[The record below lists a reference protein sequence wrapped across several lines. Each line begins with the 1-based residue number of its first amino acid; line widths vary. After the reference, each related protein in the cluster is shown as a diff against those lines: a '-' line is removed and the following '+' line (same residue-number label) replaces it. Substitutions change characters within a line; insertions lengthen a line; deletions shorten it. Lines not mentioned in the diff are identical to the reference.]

1 MKMDIAAGG
10 VKGIA
15 MSDPGSPDVCE
26 LDLSPR
32 VPPPFA
38 LVIFGAS
45 GDLTAR
51 KLVPAMF
58 NLFRERRLPEPFWIV
73 GFARR
78 AKDDAAFRAEMRDGV
93 EKFSRS
99 RPVVATEWAAFES
112 RLCYQVGA
120 FDDPAAYAA
129 LADRLR
135 GLPGADRIGGH
146 VLYYLATSPEYFG
159 EVPRRLAA
167 VGLLGEGGGQKIVV
181 EKPFGVDGRSAATLS
196 EAIHA
201 ATAERAVYRIDH
213 YLGKETV
220 QNLLYFRF
228 ANSVYEPL
236 WNRRYVD
243 HVQITV
249 AETEGVGG
257 RGGYYDGAGALRDMV
272 QNHLLQ
278 LLTLT
283 AMEPPASL
291 DAESLRDE
299 KVKVLRS
306 IPSFRGEDL
315 ARHVVRGQYAGYRGE
330 PRVDPDS
337 ATETYAGVRL
347 MIDNWRW
354 SEVPFLLRTGK
365 MLQRRTSEIA
375 VVFRRPPSVLFQARC
390 GPSLA
395 RNVLTLRLQPD
406 EGIHLRF
413 NTKKPGQG
421 VIQPVD
427 MDFSY
432 ASRFGSYSPEAYE
445 RLLSDALNGDGTLF
459 TRDDEVRE
467 AWRLVDSIQGQWGEL
482 PLNEYA
488 RRGWGPAAADA
499 LPGERNYRWVT
510 E

>member
-1 MKMDIAAGG
+1 MDIRCAWFK
-10 VKGIA
+10 KGLMA
-15 MSDPGSPDVCE
+15 DLVQPEVCE
-26 LDLSPR
+26 IDVSAR

-45 GDLTAR
+45 GDLTSR
-51 KLVPAMF
+51 KLVPALF
-58 NLFRERRLPEPFWIV
+58 NLFREKRLPGDFAVV

-78 AKDDAAFRAEMRDGV
+78 PKSDAEFRAEMREGV
-93 EKFSRS
+93 ERFSRS
-99 RPVVATEWAAFES
+99 RPINPAEWAVFEA
-112 RLCYQVGA
+112 RLSYHVGA
-120 FDDPAAYAA
+120 FDDPAAYEG
-129 LADRLR
+129 LASRLR
-135 GLPGADRIGGH
+135 GLPGAGAIGGH
-146 VLYYLATSPEYFG
+146 FLFYLATSPEYFG

-167 VGLLGEGGGQKIVV
+167 VGLVGDRARQKIVV
-181 EKPFGVDGRSAATLS
+181 EKPFGVDGRSAARLS
-196 EAIHA
+196 EALHA
-201 ATAERAVYRIDH
+201 ATDERAVYRIDH

-249 AETEGVGG
+249 AETEGVGT
-257 RGGYYDGAGALRDMV
+257 RGGYYDGAGALRDML

-306 IPSFRGEDL
+306 IPSFRAGDL
-315 ARHVVRGQYAGYRGE
+315 SRNVVRGQYEGYCNE
-330 PRVDPDS
+330 PRVDPAS
-337 ATETYAGVRL
+337 GTETYVGVRL

-390 GPSLA
+390 GPALA
-395 RNVLTLRLQPD
+395 RNALTLRLQPD
-406 EGIHLRF
+406 EGILLRF

-432 ASRFGSYSPEAYE
+432 ASRFGSYTPEAYE
-445 RLLSDALNGDGTLF
+445 RLLSDALNGDSTLF

-467 AWRLVDSIQGQWGEL
+467 AWRLVDSIQGQWGGL
-482 PLNEYA
+482 PVHEYP
-488 RRGWGPAAADA
+488 RRSWGPAAADD
-499 LPGERNYRWVT
+499 LPGERDYRWVT

>member
-1 MKMDIAAGG
+1 
-10 VKGIA
+10 
-15 MSDPGSPDVCE
+15 MSDTVHSEVCE
-26 LDLSPR
+26 LDVSPR

-58 NLFRERRLPEPFWIV
+58 NLFRERRLPEEFSIV

-78 AKDDAAFRAEMRDGV
+78 GKSDADFRAEMREGA
-93 EKFSRS
+93 ERFSRS
-99 RPVVATEWAAFES
+99 RPIIPAEWAAFEP
-112 RLCYQVGA
+112 RIHYHVGA
-120 FDDPAAYAA
+120 FDDAAAYGG
-129 LADRLR
+129 LASRLR

-146 VLYYLATSPEYFG
+146 FLFYLATSPEYFG
-159 EVPRRLAA
+159 EVPRQLAA
-167 VGLLGEGGGQKIVV
+167 AGLLADRARQRIVV
-181 EKPFGVDGRSAATLS
+181 EKPFGVDGRSAAALS
-196 EAIHA
+196 EAMHA
-201 ATAERAVYRIDH
+201 ATDERAVYRIDH

-236 WNRRYVD
+236 WDRRYVD

-249 AETEGVGG
+249 AETEGVGT
-257 RGGYYDGAGALRDMV
+257 RGGYYDGAGALRDML

-306 IPSFRGEDL
+306 IPSFREEELG
-315 ARHVVRGQYAGYRGE
+315 RHLVRGQYAGYRGE
-330 PRVDPDS
+330 PRVDPGS
-337 ATETYAGVRL
+337 RTETYVGVRL

-390 GPSLA
+390 GSALA

-406 EGIHLRF
+406 EGIHFRF
-413 NTKKPGQG
+413 NTKKPGRG

-432 ASRFGSYSPEAYE
+432 AGRFGSYTPEAYE
-445 RLLSDALNGDGTLF
+445 RLLSDALNGDSTLF

-467 AWRLVDSIQGQWGEL
+467 AWRLVDSIQGQWDGL
-482 PLNEYA
+482 PVHEYA
-488 RRGWGPAAADA
+488 RRGWGPEAAEA
-499 LPGERNYRWVT
+499 LPAERSYRWVT

>member
-1 MKMDIAAGG
+1 MAEPMGPEI
-10 VKGIA
+10 
-15 MSDPGSPDVCE
+15 CE
-26 LDLSPR
+26 LGVSSR
-32 VPPPFA
+32 VPAPFA

-45 GDLTAR
+45 GDLTSR

-58 NLFRERRLPEPFWIV
+58 QLFREKRLPEHFAII

-78 AKDDAAFRAEMRDGV
+78 QKSDDEFRAEMRAGV
-93 EKFSRS
+93 ERYSRS
-99 RPVVATEWAAFES
+99 RPLIPSEWAAFGS
-112 RLCYQVGA
+112 HISYHVGA
-120 FDDPAAYAA
+120 FDDPAAFES
-129 LADRLR
+129 LASRLR
-135 GLPGADRIGGH
+135 GLPEAAAIDGH
-146 VLYYLATSPEYFG
+146 FVFYLATSPNYFD
-159 EVPRRLAA
+159 EVPARLSA
-167 VGLLGEGGGQKIVV
+167 VGLLGKRQRIVV
-181 EKPFGVDGRSAATLS
+181 EKPFGVDGQSAAALS
-196 EAIHA
+196 RALHEA
-201 ATAERAVYRIDH
+201 TEERAIYRIDH

-236 WNRRYVD
+236 WNRRYID

-249 AETEGVGG
+249 AETEGVGT

-278 LLTLT
+278 LLTLV
-283 AMEPPASL
+283 AMEPPAVL

-306 IPSFRGEDL
+306 VPSFAAGDL
-315 ARHVVRGQYAGYRGE
+315 AQHVVRAQYEGYRDE
-330 PRVDPDS
+330 ARVNPAS
-337 ATETYAGVRL
+337 ATESYIGLRL

-354 SEVPFLLRTGK
+354 AEVPFLLRTGK

-375 VVFRRPPSVLFQARC
+375 VVFRKPPSALFQARC
-390 GPSLA
+390 GPALA

-406 EGIHLRF
+406 EGILLQF

-421 VIQPVD
+421 IIHPVE

-432 ASRFGSYSPEAYE
+432 ATRFGSYTPEAYE
-445 RLLSDALNGDGTLF
+445 RLLSDALNGDSTLF

-467 AWRLVDSIQGQWGEL
+467 AWRLVDSIQCHWSTL
-482 PLNEYA
+482 PVHEYK
-488 RRGWGPAAADA
+488 RRSWGPAAADA
-499 LPGERNYRWVT
+499 LPQERGYRWVT

>member
-1 MKMDIAAGG
+1 MEAPMAPEI
-10 VKGIA
+10 
-15 MSDPGSPDVCE
+15 CE
-26 LDLSPR
+26 LDTTSRL
-32 VPPPFA
+32 PPPFA

-45 GDLTAR
+45 GDLTSR

-58 NLFRERRLPEPFWIV
+58 QLFREKRLPEHFAII

-78 AKDDAAFRAEMRDGV
+78 PKTDAEFRGEMRAALDRH
-93 EKFSRS
+93 SRS
-99 RPVVATEWAAFES
+99 KPLIASEWRGFEPHLS
-112 RLCYQVGA
+112 YHVGA
-120 FDDPAAYAA
+120 FDDPVAFGS
-129 LADRLR
+129 LKERLR
-135 GLPGADRIGGH
+135 GLPGATAIGQNF
-146 VLYYLATSPEYFG
+146 LFYLATSPNYFD

-167 VGLLGEGGGQKIVV
+167 AGLVGSRQAQKIIV
-181 EKPFGVDGRSAATLS
+181 EKPFGIDGQSAAALTRALH
-196 EAIHA
+196 EA
-201 ATAERAVYRIDH
+201 TDERAIYRIDH

-236 WNRRYVD
+236 WNRRYID

-249 AETEGVGG
+249 AETEGVGT
-257 RGGYYDGAGALRDMV
+257 RGGYYDGAGALRDML

-291 DAESLRDE
+291 DPESLRDE

-306 IPSFRGEDL
+306 VPSFRAEDL
-315 ARHVVRGQYAGYRGE
+315 ARHVVRAQYEGYRSE
-330 PRVDPDS
+330 PRVDPTS
-337 ATETYAGVRL
+337 ATETYVAVRL

-354 SEVPFLLRTGK
+354 AEVPFLLRTGK

-390 GPSLA
+390 GAALA

-406 EGIHLRF
+406 EGILLRF

-421 VIQPVD
+421 VIQPVE

-432 ASRFGSYSPEAYE
+432 ATRFGSYTPEAYE
-445 RLLSDALNGDGTLF
+445 RLLSDALNGDSTLF
-459 TRDDEVRE
+459 ARDDEVRE
-467 AWRLVDSIQGQWGEL
+467 AWRLVDSIQGPWSML
-482 PLNEYA
+482 PVHEY
-488 RRGWGPAAADA
+488 RRRSWGPDAADA
-499 LPGERNYRWVT
+499 LPGEREYRWIT

>member
-1 MKMDIAAGG
+1 MG
-10 VKGIA
+10 
-15 MSDPGSPDVCE
+15 DVTGQEECE
-26 LDLSPR
+26 LDAAPR
-32 VPPPFA
+32 VPTPFV

-58 NLFRERRLPEPFWIV
+58 NLFRERRLPEVFWIV

-78 AKDDAAFRAEMRDGV
+78 GKSDGEFRAEMREGA
-93 EKFSRS
+93 ERFSRS
-99 RPVVATEWAAFES
+99 RPINPNEWAAFET
-112 RLCYQVGA
+112 RLTYHTGA
-120 FDDPAAYAA
+120 FDDGAAYAS
-129 LADRLR
+129 LAERLR
-135 GLPGADRIGGH
+135 GLPGADRIAGH
-146 VLYYLATSPEYFG
+146 YLFYLATSPEYFAG
-159 EVPRRLAA
+159 VPRRLAGA
-167 VGLLGEGGGQKIVV
+167 GLLGDRARQKVVV
-181 EKPFGVDGRSAATLS
+181 EKPFGVDGGSAARLS
-196 EAIHA
+196 EAIHG
-201 ATAERAVYRIDH
+201 ATDERSVYRIDH

-249 AETEGVGG
+249 AETEGVGT

-272 QNHLLQ
+272 QNHLMQ
-278 LLTLT
+278 LLALT

-306 IPSFRGEDL
+306 IPSFREEELG
-315 ARHVVRGQYAGYRGE
+315 RHVVRGQYAGYRGE
-330 PRVDPDS
+330 PRVGAGS
-337 ATETYAGVRL
+337 RTETYVAARL

-395 RNVLTLRLQPD
+395 RNVMTLRLQPD

-421 VIQPVD
+421 VIKPVD

-432 ASRFGSYSPEAYE
+432 AGRFGSYTPEAYE
-445 RLLSDALNGDGTLF
+445 RLLSDALNGDSTLF

-467 AWRLVDSIQGQWGEL
+467 AWRLIDSIQGQWDGL
-482 PLNEYA
+482 PVHEYA
-488 RRGWGPAAADA
+488 RRGWGPEAADA
-499 LPGERNYRWVT
+499 LPGERSYRWVT